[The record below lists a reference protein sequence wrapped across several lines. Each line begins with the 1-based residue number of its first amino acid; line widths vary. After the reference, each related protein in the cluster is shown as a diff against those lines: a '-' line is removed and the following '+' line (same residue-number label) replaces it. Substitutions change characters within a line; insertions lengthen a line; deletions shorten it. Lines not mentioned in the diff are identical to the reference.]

1 MIAVCPPEY
10 FPPLAYTALIHHVD
24 HFVLADTFRYR
35 GQSFQKR
42 SKLRNAQGTHWVT
55 IPLFGQPKGAPFQSI
70 DIETGGR
77 WREKHWRSFMY
88 DYRTTM
94 YFEFYEEQ
102 FRPFFDVAWDNLAD
116 CTCRSVELQAELF
129 GIDTPVTRAS
139 ALEGAPSSVA
149 GIVDALGADA
159 VVVPEDTERPEQLD
173 VPVQSFAYDHP
184 EYRQNFEGFI
194 SGVSGMDLLFNY
206 GREAPRLLT
215 QGITTS
221 ASSS

>member
-10 FPPLAYTALIHHVD
+10 FPPLAYTALLHHVD

-35 GQSFQKR
+35 AQSFQNR
-42 SKLRNAQGTHWVT
+42 SKLRNAQGTHWIT
-55 IPLFGQPKGAPFQSI
+55 IPLFGHPEGARFHTI

-102 FRPFFDVAWDNLAD
+102 FRPFFDVEWENLAD
-116 CTCRSVELQAELF
+116 CTCRSVELQAELY
-129 GIDTPVTRAS
+129 GIDTPLTRAS
-139 ALEGAPSSVA
+139 ELAGVPTSVA
-149 GIVDALGADA
+149 GIAETVEADALA
-159 VVVPEDTERPEQLD
+159 VPEETEEPEGLD
-173 VPVQSFAYDHP
+173 VPVESFSYEHP

-194 SGVSGMDLLFNY
+194 PDVTGMDLLFNY

-215 QGITTS
+215 KGIGAS
-221 ASSS
+221 ASS